1 MRFKNYR
8 EWKIPEAATKAA
20 PGNVSGVYFYMD
32 GKWYFGSRPDHYY
45 QEMCDSHVLDVK
57 FRVQGGVID
66 DV

>member
-1 MRFKNYR
+1 MRFKHYR

-20 PGNVSGVYFYMD
+20 PGNFSGVYFFMD

-45 QEMCDSHVLDVK
+45 QEMSKPHVWDIKERVK
-57 FRVQGGVID
+57 GGVIE